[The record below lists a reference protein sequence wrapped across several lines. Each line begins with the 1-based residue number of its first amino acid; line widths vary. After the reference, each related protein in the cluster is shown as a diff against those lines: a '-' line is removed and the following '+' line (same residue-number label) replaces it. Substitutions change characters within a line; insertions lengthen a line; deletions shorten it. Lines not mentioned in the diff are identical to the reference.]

1 MLTWVLFITFVNMK
15 DGRSEIWKYSEIYG
29 IEVLGIIMDRKPV
42 DLYYPYD
49 YETMTAEH
57 DRVLQLK
64 WIPRLKKSV
73 WIFSKLTWSPGG
85 TNSDFLWAE
94 LNPWSW
100 CLHLDNLV

>member
-1 MLTWVLFITFVNMK
+1 
-15 DGRSEIWKYSEIYG
+15 
-29 IEVLGIIMDRKPV
+29 MDRKPV

-85 TNSDFLWAE
+85 TNSDFL
-94 LNPWSW
+94 
-100 CLHLDNLV
+100 